1 MVFDRINVKN
11 HKLTYTTLSCIRTNE
26 KLFLLALF
34 QHEISY
40 VDPKIHIEMNRLK
53 TITTWIP
60 LIHEFKNLHNFHII
74 IQTLNTTSLRQHYE
88 NINHDH
94 NLQMSHMGKSMVKW
108 LMFDILE
115 NPHFTLTTILA
126 FKIIIKQ

>member
-1 MVFDRINVKN
+1 
-11 HKLTYTTLSCIRTNE
+11 
-26 KLFLLALF
+26 
-34 QHEISY
+34 
-40 VDPKIHIEMNRLK
+40 MNRLK